1 MNGIPSDRNELAEDD
16 ITIITIKPESRS
28 GGADLDF
35 LLLFLDGAEL
45 VTDGRA
51 VLALVAVENLL
62 HLQDAL
68 APELVLTSLLGLL
81 GARAH
86 QLGGSV
92 RELWNTERLS
102 LWRLLLLD
110 LLVFDRLQL
119 RVLPLGPVEVL
130 RLAVVYILPVHLH
143 LVGLVSGHWYIHLHL
158 LIVVNDLSSLGLHPR
173 LTHGGDEDAACA
185 TTFLG

>member
-16 ITIITIKPESRS
+16 ITIITIKPGSRS
-28 GGADLDF
+28 GGTNLDF

-45 VTDGRA
+45 ITDGRA
-51 VLALVAVENLL
+51 VLAIVAIKNLL
-62 HLQDAL
+62 HLKDTL

-130 RLAVVYILPVHLH
+130 RLAVVDILPVHLH

-173 LTHGGDEDAACA
+173 LPHGGDEDAARS

>member
-1 MNGIPSDRNELAEDD
+1 MPV
-16 ITIITIKPESRS
+16 ESRS
-28 GGADLDF
+28 GGADLDL

-45 VTDGRA
+45 VTDGGA

-68 APELVLTSLLGLL
+68 APELVLAPLLGLL

-119 RVLPLGPVEVL
+119 RVLPLGTVEVL
-130 RLAVVYILPVHLH
+130 RLAVVDILPVHLH
-143 LVGLVSGHWYIHLHL
+143 LVGLVSGHWYIHL
-158 LIVVNDLSSLGLHPR
+158 LIVVNDLSSFGLHPH
-173 LTHGGDEDAACA
+173 LTHGGDEDAARA